1 MLRRHTVTKVLFMVA
16 VISAPLSANKWVDRL
31 KGKKDT
37 HIDRPN
43 PGRYKIT
50 DPCCKDLKLLNK
62 EHKQLE
68 KDSFYESVALLTLLS
83 KKDIKDRLPQIPVEV
98 LKSTIEE
105 MESTYV
111 WMERASQH
119 PKTPEDLKTLLTKT
133 LLPRSKYLVNA
144 INEMI
149 HQHTIG
155 QRGGRGPLGHAGT
168 NRKKRK

>member
-1 MLRRHTVTKVLFMVA
+1 MLHRHIVTHILFMAA
-16 VISAPLSANKWVDRL
+16 VISAPLSASKWTDRL
-31 KGKKDT
+31 KARKAT
-37 HIDRPN
+37 HTDRPN
-43 PGRYKIT
+43 PGRHKIT
-50 DPCCKDLKLLNK
+50 DPCCKDLKVLNK

-119 PKTPEDLKTLLTKT
+119 AKTPEDLKNLLTKT
-133 LLPRSKYLVNA
+133 LIPRSKYLVNA
-144 INEMI
+144 MNEMI
-149 HQHTIG
+149 HQYNTG
-155 QRGGRGPLGHAGT
+155 KRGGRGALGHAGS
-168 NRKKRK
+168 NRKKK